1 MDSGRPAV
9 AEPHGIAALRE
20 MEERD
25 LARYMRL
32 PDSRCVSDAA
42 RAIKGDNCFILCRGD
57 DLVERLCKVPHGD
70 SGRRTVRM
78 SMPCEDGESGAG
90 AEAGA
95 PRGGGLEIILVRGRE
110 DGGEVPA
117 ERAVLTGKTK
127 RRLARARGGQWLRML
142 NLGLGV
148 AIFATMSA
156 TFLVAVAPP
165 LGYVFAAG
173 SLAAAGI
180 MLARAADGQA

>member
-1 MDSGRPAV
+1 MDSGRPAA
-9 AEPHGIAALRE
+9 AEPHGIAALQE

-90 AEAGA
+90 AWAS
-95 PRGGGLEIILVRGRE
+95 RGSGLEIILVRGQE

-127 RRLARARGGQWLRML
+127 KWLDRVRPGRRLRML

-156 TFLVAVAPP
+156 TSLVALSPP
-165 LGYVFAAG
+165 LSYVFAVGA
-173 SLAAAGI
+173 LAPAGI
-180 MLARAADGQA
+180 MLARAAGAHV